1 MRIVLCNWK
10 DLAHPAAGGAEVY
23 VHEVA
28 RRWAAQGHRV
38 TLIAAGVRGRPAREH
53 VDGVRVVRVG
63 GRLSVY
69 REARRHFDRELRGH
83 VDLLVDV
90 VNTRPF
96 GCPTWGAGAPV
107 VALVFQVAREVWLYE
122 TPPPIGLVGRHWL
135 EPRWLSGY
143 RSVPVL
149 TISASSRESLR
160 EYGLEKITVV
170 PVGCDVVPRSGGVVK
185 DKKPT
190 VIFVGRLAANKRP
203 DDALAAHAR
212 LRERIPSNL
221 WLVGT
226 GPLEAPLRR
235 QASPDVTVFGRIE
248 RAWRQELMSRAHALV
263 VTSVREGWGL
273 VVDEAAAAGTPT
285 VGYDVPGLRDSIA
298 AAGGTLVAPDPAA
311 LADELTRVLP
321 DLVREPP
328 TAGWTGGARSW
339 DEVAATVLDEALA
352 AVCRSPIG
360 AAR

>member
-23 VHEVA
+23 VHQVA

-38 TLIAAGVRGRPAREH
+38 TLIAAGVRGRPAREQ

-69 REARRHFDRELRGH
+69 KEARHHFERELRGR

-96 GCPTWGAGAPV
+96 GCPLWGTGAPV

-122 TPPPIGLVGRHWL
+122 TPLPIGLLGRYLL
-135 EPRWLSGY
+135 EPRWLRGY

-149 TISASSRESLR
+149 TISASSRESLC
-160 EYGLEKITVV
+160 EYGLEKVTVV
-170 PVGCDVVPRSGGVVK
+170 PVGCDVEPRSGGVVK
-185 DKKPT
+185 EVRPT

-212 LRERIPSNL
+212 LSERLPCDL

-226 GPLEAPLRR
+226 GPREGPLRR
-235 QASPDVTVFGRIE
+235 QASPEVTVFGRVE
-248 RAWRQELMSRAHALV
+248 RAYRQELMSRAHALV

-273 VVDEAAAAGTPT
+273 VVDEAAAEGTPT
-285 VGYDVPGLRDSIA
+285 VGYDVPGLRDSVT

-311 LADELTRVLP
+311 LADELARVLP

-339 DEVAATVLDEALA
+339 DEVANTVLNEALA
-352 AVCRSPIG
+352 AVCQSPEG
-360 AAR
+360 VAR